1 MPTNTV
7 NSRPE
12 PIWEV
17 MGDVRVAGRFH
28 ADVADLAVRRR
39 SPAGDPRPRRANVRF
54 QFALPEGLARFVEL
68 LRCHGWQVTR
78 RPASAD
84 C

>member
-1 MPTNTV
+1 MPENTV

-28 ADVADLAVRRR
+28 ADVADLVSRRR
-39 SPAGDPRPRRANVRF
+39 SPIGDPRPRRANVRF

-68 LRCHGWQVTR
+68 LRCHGRQLTR
-78 RPASAD
+78 RPASSG